1 MNSLFSVHIFLFSQ
15 DKPAVLCLQN
25 LIVRDIA
32 NQQRGMFLISHS
44 TPPEMYELHAA
55 SKDDRNTWMKL
66 IQQTV
71 SKSESI
77 HNSLPQHFNASL
89 KYLRT
94 SNTKHF
100 ITSSVYLYYAAVHQ
114 ERISL
119 WSKLR
124 TKLCYDDSE
133 VCIKNLLSKHL
144 SFAQISFIFV
154 SFLSLSSWYPAEGSW
169 SFGAVA
175 GACDIV
181 LWFGRG
187 HRRSEC

>member
-1 MNSLFSVHIFLFSQ
+1 MNSLFSVHIFLFLQ

-66 IQQTV
+66 VQQTV

-77 HNSLPQHFNASL
+77 HNSLPQHLNAPL

-100 ITSSVYLYYAAVHQ
+100 ICVFLLCSCPSRVDFPLIETEDKAL
-114 ERISL
+114 
-119 WSKLR
+119 LR
-124 TKLCYDDSE
+124 RLRGLCQKP
-133 VCIKNLLSKHL
+133 VKHR
-144 SFAQISFIFV
+144 SFAQFCFFFFIFI
-154 SFLSLSSWYPAEGSW
+154 SFLSL
-169 SFGAVA
+169 
-175 GACDIV
+175 
-181 LWFGRG
+181 
-187 HRRSEC
+187 